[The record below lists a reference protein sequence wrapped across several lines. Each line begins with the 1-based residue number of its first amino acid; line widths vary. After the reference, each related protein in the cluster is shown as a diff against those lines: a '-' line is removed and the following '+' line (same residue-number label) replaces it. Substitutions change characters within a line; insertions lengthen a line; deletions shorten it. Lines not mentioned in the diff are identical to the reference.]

1 MKRDEKG
8 MDRVLERI
16 NKLLSSL
23 SPLSATDVY
32 DLYHD
37 TLLEHAFLP
46 APDEACRYAEE
57 FLANA
62 AYLLEL
68 DLEDDARLQLEAARS
83 IIIAAGCHHR

>member
-1 MKRDEKG
+1 
-8 MDRVLERI
+8 MDVLGRI
-16 NKLLSSL
+16 NKLLAASSF
-23 SPLSATDVY
+23 SAADVY

-46 APDEACRYAEE
+46 EPDEACRYTEE

-62 AYLLEL
+62 AYLMEL

-83 IIIAAGCHHR
+83 ILIASGCHHR

>member
-1 MKRDEKG
+1 
-8 MDRVLERI
+8 MDGVLGRI
-16 NKLLSSL
+16 NKLLSSSSSL
-23 SPLSATDVY
+23 SVADVY

-46 APDEACRYAEE
+46 EPDEACRYTEE

-83 IIIAAGCHHR
+83 ILIASGCHHR